1 MEHKTALKIYEWAS
15 YLLIVGAT
23 VVIFLQHKIPNG
35 LVIVGLLLA
44 LAMFMRMLM
53 ERTRYKACEAENEE
67 LKRDLR
73 QLTQLLSESQ
83 RKLKQK
89 EN

>member
-15 YLLIVGAT
+15 YLLIAGAT
-23 VVIFLQHKIPNG
+23 VVIFFQNRIPNG

-67 LKRDLR
+67 LRTDLR
-73 QLTQLLSESQ
+73 RLTQLLAEAK
-83 RKLKQK
+83 RKDK